1 MEIVFDKKRL
11 LPLLRDFH
19 TITGLR
25 VGVFDLACK
34 EVAAYPVK
42 LSGFCRLIRSRPE
55 GLERC
60 LSCDRAA
67 LELSG
72 EKAPGEIHIYQ
83 CHAGLT
89 EAAAPICNG
98 EEVLGFLMFGQMRR
112 TSQPQ
117 GQCRKVIKDLSEMGI
132 PADNLQSAFSSL
144 PLADEEHILACAR
157 VLRACAVSVWLE
169 DCIRLQ
175 CESLPRRAKQYIT
188 AHLDEPLS
196 LERLCDALGT
206 GKTMLCSQVKKQYG
220 CTAGEM
226 IRNARLD
233 KARQLLERT
242 DIPVCTLAE
251 QVGIP
256 DYNYFT
262 RLFRKHTGETPTAY
276 RRRLRRETQ

>member
-60 LSCDRAA
+60 LACDRTA
-67 LELSG
+67 LEHSG
-72 EKAPGEIHIYQ
+72 EKAPGGIHIYQ

-98 EEVLGFLMFGQMRR
+98 EEILGFLMFGQMRR

-132 PADNLQSAFSSL
+132 PAENLLSAFFL
-144 PLADEEHILACAR
+144 PSPR
-157 VLRACAVSVWLE
+157 G
-169 DCIRLQ
+169 
-175 CESLPRRAKQYIT
+175 RRA
-188 AHLDEPLS
+188 HP
-196 LERLCDALGT
+196 RLCPGA
-206 GKTMLCSQVKKQYG
+206 
-220 CTAGEM
+220 AGL
-226 IRNARLD
+226 RRFRL
-233 KARQLLERT
+233 AGGL
-242 DIPVCTLAE
+242 
-251 QVGIP
+251 
-256 DYNYFT
+256 Y
-262 RLFRKHTGETPTAY
+262 PTAV
-276 RRRLRRETQ
+276 